1 MRKVVLL
8 GTMMAVILA
17 MAAGAALAAHNN
29 ITGTNSGDDL
39 IGTNRVDRIYGLGG
53 NDFISARGGND
64 DVFPGTGRDTV
75 RTNGGNDYINAAD
88 EDNADTI
95 NCGAGLNDTVV
106 FDDGIDTVNDNC
118 ENQQPVDPSEND
130 VDDDMDEEEV
140 MEALA
145 N

>member
-1 MRKVVLL
+1 MRKVILL
-8 GTMMAVILA
+8 ATMTAVILA

-29 ITGTNSGDDL
+29 IVGTNRGDDL
-39 IGTNRVDRIYGLGG
+39 IGTNRLDRIYGLGG

-95 NCGAGLNDTVV
+95 NCGGGDDDTVV
-106 FDDGIDTVNDNC
+106 FDDGIDSVNLNC
-118 ENQQPVDPSEND
+118 ENLEPVDPSEND
-130 VDDDMDEEEV
+130 VEDDMTLSEV
-140 MEALA
+140 NAVE
-145 N
+145 